1 MMTGET
7 SREVTRFELGLP
19 QNVRFGFGVAQDVG
33 DCVRAF
39 GQRVLVVTGANAE
52 RVAWVWTAL
61 RQASVEGTA
70 VAVKGEP
77 TVEDLLAAVEVGR
90 EQAVQAVVAVGGG
103 SALDLG
109 KAVAALLT
117 NPGDPYDF
125 IEVVGKGLPLT
136 HPALPI
142 IAIPTTAGTGSEAT
156 KNAVLQSTTHRVKA
170 SLRHPSMLPRV
181 ALIDPEL
188 TLSMSPALTAATG
201 LDALTQCLEPYVS
214 VNANPWT
221 DGIALEGLR
230 RGANA
235 LRRAF
240 LEPTNREARRDMA
253 MCSLFGGMALANA
266 KLGAVHGLAAPL
278 GGRLKAPH
286 GAVCARLLPLV
297 MRANIE
303 ALRRVDPAH
312 PALERYTTIA
322 RVLTSNPQ
330 ADAEAGVSWV
340 TSLVS
345 ELVIPGFSYYG
356 MTTDDVDEIAAQGA
370 RASSMRGNPVV
381 LPDAELRA
389 ILLAAL

>member
-1 MMTGET
+1 MTGAT
-7 SREVTRFELGLP
+7 PREVARFELGLP
-19 QNVRFGFGVAQDVG
+19 QSVRFGFGVSRAVG

-39 GQRVLVVTGANAE
+39 GHRVLVVTGANAE
-52 RVAWVWTAL
+52 RVEWVWAAL
-61 RQASVEGTA
+61 RLASVESTA

-77 TVEDLLAAVEVGR
+77 TVEDLLTAVEVGR
-90 EQAVQAVVAVGGG
+90 QHAVQAVVAVGGG

-109 KAVAALLT
+109 KAVAALLA
-117 NPGDPYDF
+117 NPGDPFDF
-125 IEVVGKGLPLT
+125 IEVVGKGSPLA

-142 IAIPTTAGTGSEAT
+142 IAIPTTAGTGSEVT

-170 SLRHPSMLPRV
+170 SLRHSSMLPRV

-188 TLSMSPALTAATG
+188 TFSMSPALTAATG

-230 RGANA
+230 RGARA
-235 LRRAF
+235 LRVAF
-240 LEPTNREARRDMA
+240 EEPTNRQARGDMA
-253 MCSLFGGMALANA
+253 LCSMFGGMALANA

-297 MRANIE
+297 MRSNID
-303 ALRRVDPAH
+303 ALRRLDGSH
-312 PALERYTTIA
+312 PLLERYTTIA
-322 RVLTSNPQ
+322 RVVTCDAQ
-330 ADAEAGVSWV
+330 ADAEAGVNWV
-340 TSLVS
+340 AALVRG
-345 ELVIPGFSYYG
+345 LGVPGFSDYG
-356 MTTDDVDEIAAQGA
+356 MTADDVEEIALQGA

-381 LPDAELRA
+381 LTDAELRA
-389 ILLAAL
+389 ILRAAL